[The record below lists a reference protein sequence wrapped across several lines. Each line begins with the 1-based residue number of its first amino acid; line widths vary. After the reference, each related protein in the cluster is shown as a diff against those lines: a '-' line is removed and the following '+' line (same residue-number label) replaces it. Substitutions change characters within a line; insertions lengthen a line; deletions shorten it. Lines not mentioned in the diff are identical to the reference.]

1 MSNMFPGN
9 NDDRYIR
16 FGRLSHV
23 PENVSRLGSAPFSYT
38 KLVDIGFEWDS
49 LSQHLRITNFQP
61 ASYYEDYLMTTSYS
75 TKIQELQE
83 SQIKR
88 LASLCGQD
96 ISQSKFIEIG
106 CGDGSLLN
114 YAAKEFNNAIGIEP
128 SQPFAEIAR
137 TAGHTVISG
146 YVTSEKLLLDE
157 KFDAFASRQVFEH
170 IPDPLDCLIGI
181 KKMLKPG
188 AVGLIEVPNG
198 YRAFRDG
205 RFFEFFPDHIN
216 YFSVNSLVALATS
229 AGLNVISCIES
240 FGGDY
245 LELWV
250 RYDVAHHNW
259 LDAIKCERSKAVVSL
274 LETLR
279 RSASSKKN
287 IGIWGCGA
295 KTLTIV
301 LQESLE
307 FSNLIQCAIDS
318 DPNKQGRFIPNTC
331 IPIVSV
337 DEAKK
342 YNLDV
347 ICVLALSYRQEI
359 ASIIREKLSNCDS
372 IVTLSDLGQ
381 VVHL

>member
-1 MSNMFPGN
+1 MSNIFPDS
-9 NDDRYIR
+9 NDDRYKSL
-16 FGRLSHV
+16 GRLNHV
-23 PENVSRLGSAPFSYT
+23 PENVSRLASAPFSHT

-49 LSQHLRITNFQP
+49 LSQHLRITGFQP

-75 TKIQELQE
+75 AKIQELQQ

-96 ISQSKFIEIG
+96 ILQSKFVEIG

-114 YAAKEFNNAIGIEP
+114 YAAKEFSNAIGIEP

-137 TAGHTVISG
+137 TTGHTVISG
-146 YVTSEKLLLDE
+146 YVTSENLLLDE

-170 IPDPLDCLIGI
+170 LPDPLDCLIGI

-205 RFFEFFPDHIN
+205 RFFEFFPDHVN

-250 RYDVAHHNW
+250 RYDVAHHRW
-259 LDAIKCERSKAVVSL
+259 LDAIQRERSKALGFL

-279 RSASSKKN
+279 RFASSKKK

-295 KTLTIV
+295 KTLTI
-301 LQESLE
+301 LSQESLE

-318 DPNKQGRFIPNTC
+318 DPNKQGRFIPNTS

-359 ASIIREKLSNCDS
+359 ASMIREKLSNCDS

-381 VVHL
+381 VVYL